1 MNKILTV
8 LTNWRRKEYLKD
20 ILLQIQNQTVKSD
33 IILVDNASNDINHK
47 FDLQTNISILN
58 KQNEN
63 KCWERWNV
71 ILNNLNNYDYVTI
84 LDDDLKPIDDQIYE
98 KCVNFLEQNK
108 NIDAVGREG
117 VIYKKEKGYVG
128 SHHLFPDLNKNISV
142 DIIKGRF
149 MFIRS
154 SSLKDNEYKPDPTC
168 DDIVVS
174 SHLTNKTI
182 PNFLSKSFEDLV
194 EGNESLSRKSFQ
206 TPRREI
212 VSKIYFG

>member
-20 ILLQIQNQTVKSD
+20 ISLQIQNQTVKSD
-33 IILVDNASNDINHK
+33 IILVDNAFNDINHK
-47 FDLQTNISILN
+47 FDVQTNISTLN

-98 KCVNFLEQNK
+98 KCVNFLEHNK

-154 SSLKDNEYKPDPTC
+154 ESLKDKEYKPDPTC

>member
-47 FDLQTNISILN
+47 FDVQTNISTLN

-71 ILNNLNNYDYVTI
+71 ILNNFNNYDYVTI

-98 KCVNFLEQNK
+98 KCVNFLELNK

-154 SSLKDNEYKPDPTC
+154 ESLKNKEYKSDSTC

-206 TPRREI
+206 TLRREI

>member
-1 MNKILTV
+1 
-8 LTNWRRKEYLKD
+8 
-20 ILLQIQNQTVKSD
+20 
-33 IILVDNASNDINHK
+33 
-47 FDLQTNISILN
+47 
-58 KQNEN
+58 
-63 KCWERWNV
+63 
-71 ILNNLNNYDYVTI
+71 LNNYDYVTI

-98 KCVNFLEQNK
+98 KCVNFLEHNK

-154 SSLKDNEYKPDPTC
+154 ESLKDKEYKPDPTC

-206 TPRREI
+206 TLRREI

>member
-1 MNKILTV
+1 MNTILTV
-8 LTNWRRKEYLKD
+8 LTNWRRKGYLKD
-20 ILLQIQNQTVKSD
+20 ILVQIQNQTIKSD

-47 FDLQTNISILN
+47 FDFQTNISILN

-71 ILNNLNNYDYVTI
+71 ILNNLYNYDYVTI
-84 LDDDLKPIDDQIYE
+84 LDDDLKPIDDRIYE

-108 NIDAVGREG
+108 NIDALGREG
-117 VIYKKEKGYVG
+117 VIYKKENGYVG
-128 SHHLFPDLNKNISV
+128 SYHIFPDLNKNIPV
-142 DIIKGRF
+142 DILKGRF
-149 MFIRS
+149 MFIKS
-154 SSLKDNEYKPDPTC
+154 ESLKNKSYKPDLTC

-182 PNFLSKSFEDLV
+182 PSFLSESFEDLI
-194 EGNESLSRKSFQ
+194 EGNESLSKKSFQ

>member
-8 LTNWRRKEYLKD
+8 LTNWRRKEHLKD
-20 ILLQIQNQTVKSD
+20 ILVQIQNQTIKSD

-47 FDLQTNISILN
+47 FDVQTNISILN

-84 LDDDLKPIDDQIYE
+84 IDDDLRPIDNQIYE

-108 NIDAVGREG
+108 NIDSIGWEG
-117 VIYKKEKGYVG
+117 VIYKKEKGYIG
-128 SHHLFPDLNKNISV
+128 SHHVFPDLNKNISV

-149 MFIRS
+149 MFLRS
-154 SSLKDNEYKPDPTC
+154 ESLKNKEYKSDPTC

-174 SHLTNKTI
+174 SYLTSKMI
-182 PNFLSKSFEDLV
+182 PSFLCGSFEYLN

-206 TPRREI
+206 TLRREI

>member
-33 IILVDNASNDINHK
+33 IILVDNSSNDINHK
-47 FDLQTNISILN
+47 FDVQTNISILN

-98 KCVNFLEQNK
+98 KCVNFLEHNK

-154 SSLKDNEYKPDPTC
+154 ESLKDKEYKPDPTC

-206 TPRREI
+206 TLRREI